1 MKATMQF
8 RSYLICLL
16 LILPFGTAMGDEDA
30 AKYAETIKIFQ
41 DAGAS
46 GSFFN
51 NSYGYA
57 VFPTIGK
64 AGFIVGGAHGSGRV
78 YAGGK
83 HVGDTS
89 MTQLSVGFQLGAQ
102 GFSEIIFF
110 EDRRAYD
117 EFTGGNFEFSA
128 DATAVAIT
136 AAATA
141 SASSTGRSAGASGGK
156 KDATTKG
163 SYHKGMATF
172 TVAKGGLMFEAAL
185 AGQKFSYTPL

>member
-1 MKATMQF
+1 MKAYLQF
-8 RSYLICLL
+8 RTYLICLL
-16 LILPFGTAMGDEDA
+16 FALPFGTVMADEYSDTVSLF
-30 AKYAETIKIFQ
+30 KN
-41 DAGAS
+41 AGES
-46 GSFFN
+46 SWFVD

-64 AGFIVGGAHGSGRV
+64 GGIGIGGAHGKGRV

-89 MTQLSVGFQLGAQ
+89 MTQVTVGFQLGGEA
-102 GFSEIIFF
+102 FSEMIFF
-110 EDRRAYD
+110 EDQRSFD

-128 DATAVAIT
+128 DASAIAIT
-136 AAATA
+136 ASAKAAATT
-141 SASSTGRSAGASGGK
+141 TGSSAGASGGK

-172 TVAKGGLMFEAAL
+172 TVAKGGLMYQATVG
-185 AGQKFSYTPL
+185 GQKFSYTPK